1 MYELEDVKSYIQDT
15 LLELILDDTRIQKL
29 YEMIPNPKS
38 RVDTADKQ
46 WVAYTSQD
54 SEKITVVEA
63 IREILIDILPSWKI
77 PLKKEVEDAVDE
89 VGTIFETMDISHKPR
104 IPFYVLVLDKLV
116 K

>member
-1 MYELEDVKSYIQDT
+1 MYELEDVKSYIQDK
-15 LLELILDDTRIQKL
+15 LLELILEDERIEKL
-29 YEMIPNPKS
+29 YKMISNPEL
-38 RVDTADKQ
+38 RVKDKDEK
-46 WVAYTSQD
+46 WVAYTSQA
-54 SEKITVVEA
+54 SEDTTVVDA
-63 IREILIDILPSWKI
+63 IRKILIDELPSREI